1 MSGRGRAR
9 RLGPHVPAP
18 DRAPHHLVAGHDF
31 ERPETVASAIRIGSP
46 ASKEGAL
53 GRARVRWPQRAL
65 QTEILAAQEMLAQEE
80 GVFCEPASAAGIAGL
95 LKLAS
100 EGRGPEG
107 TIVSVLTGHGLK
119 EPDVI
124 LGRVQLPDPVPAT
137 FEAVARF
144 IKRSVMNIG
153 PRQSPFPVSATFPTP
168 WYGRVSNRP
177 LRPYSLL
184 PMISVRVP
192 ATSANLGP
200 GYDAVG
206 LALSLSM
213 RIGLDRSPHPEIEIR
228 GTGADLIPRGPEHP
242 AYRAARFVAEL
253 VGESDAQFRLV
264 QENSIPPTRG
274 LGGSAAALVGGAV
287 AANDLFGGQIAAPD
301 LLSIVCEL
309 DGHPDNAAPALLG
322 GLVIGTL
329 TPVGVSAVRLEP
341 KDLKV
346 VVAVPDFAVSTTAAR
361 RALPD
366 SVPHRD
372 ATFNVGRSG
381 LLLGAL
387 ATGEYHL
394 LRVAMQDRLH
404 QPYRSH
410 LIPGLE
416 DVIEVA

>member
-1 MSGRGRAR
+1 
-9 RLGPHVPAP
+9 
-18 DRAPHHLVAGHDF
+18 
-31 ERPETVASAIRIGSP
+31 
-46 ASKEGAL
+46 
-53 GRARVRWPQRAL
+53 
-65 QTEILAAQEMLAQEE
+65 
-80 GVFCEPASAAGIAGL
+80 
-95 LKLAS
+95 
-100 EGRGPEG
+100 
-107 TIVSVLTGHGLK
+107 
-119 EPDVI
+119 
-124 LGRVQLPDPVPAT
+124 
-137 FEAVARF
+137 
-144 IKRSVMNIG
+144 
-153 PRQSPFPVSATFPTP
+153 
-168 WYGRVSNRP
+168 
-177 LRPYSLL
+177 
-184 PMISVRVP
+184 MISVRVP

-213 RIGLDRSPHPEIEIR
+213 RIGLDRSPHPEIDIR

-301 LLSIVCEL
+301 LLNIVCEL

-372 ATFNVGRSG
+372 AAFNVGRSG

-416 DVIEVA
+416 DVIDAALDSGAHGACLSGSGPTVLAFAPQSSAREIASAMKATFEARDVVADSWALDVDLAGARVEPPEEVSAPSPVPVL

>member
-1 MSGRGRAR
+1 
-9 RLGPHVPAP
+9 
-18 DRAPHHLVAGHDF
+18 
-31 ERPETVASAIRIGSP
+31 
-46 ASKEGAL
+46 
-53 GRARVRWPQRAL
+53 
-65 QTEILAAQEMLAQEE
+65 
-80 GVFCEPASAAGIAGL
+80 
-95 LKLAS
+95 
-100 EGRGPEG
+100 
-107 TIVSVLTGHGLK
+107 
-119 EPDVI
+119 
-124 LGRVQLPDPVPAT
+124 
-137 FEAVARF
+137 
-144 IKRSVMNIG
+144 
-153 PRQSPFPVSATFPTP
+153 
-168 WYGRVSNRP
+168 
-177 LRPYSLL
+177 
-184 PMISVRVP
+184 MICVRVP

-213 RIGLDRSPHPEIEIR
+213 RISMDRAPYPMEEVH
-228 GTGADLIPRGPEHP
+228 GTGAELIPHSTDHP
-242 AYRAARFVAEL
+242 AYKAARFVAEL
-253 VGESDAQFRLV
+253 VGEYDAHFHLI
-264 QENSIPPTRG
+264 QENRIPPARG
-274 LGGSAAALVGGAV
+274 LGGSAAALVGGAI
-287 AANDLFGGQIAAPD
+287 AANDLLGRSLAAPD
-301 LLSIVCEL
+301 LLNLVCEL

-372 ATFNVGRSG
+372 AAFNVGRSG

-410 LIPGLE
+410 LVPGLE
-416 DVIEVA
+416 DVIEVALETGAHGACLSGSGPTVLAFAPETGAREIASAMRATFEARGVRAEAWPLDVDLAGARVEPPEEVLASSPVPVL

>member
-1 MSGRGRAR
+1 
-9 RLGPHVPAP
+9 
-18 DRAPHHLVAGHDF
+18 
-31 ERPETVASAIRIGSP
+31 
-46 ASKEGAL
+46 
-53 GRARVRWPQRAL
+53 
-65 QTEILAAQEMLAQEE
+65 
-80 GVFCEPASAAGIAGL
+80 
-95 LKLAS
+95 
-100 EGRGPEG
+100 
-107 TIVSVLTGHGLK
+107 
-119 EPDVI
+119 
-124 LGRVQLPDPVPAT
+124 
-137 FEAVARF
+137 
-144 IKRSVMNIG
+144 
-153 PRQSPFPVSATFPTP
+153 
-168 WYGRVSNRP
+168 
-177 LRPYSLL
+177 
-184 PMISVRVP
+184 MISVRVP

-206 LALSLSM
+206 LALSLST
-213 RIGLDRSPHPEIEIR
+213 RIGLDRAPYASVEVR

-253 VGESDAQFRLV
+253 VGESDAHFSLV
-264 QENSIPPTRG
+264 QENAIPPTRG

-301 LLSIVCEL
+301 LLNIVCEL

-329 TPVGVSAVRLEP
+329 TSGIVSAVRLEP
-341 KDLKV
+341 KGLKA

-372 ATFNVGRSG
+372 AAFNVGRSG

-387 ATGEYHL
+387 ATGEYDL

-416 DVIEVA
+416 DVIEAALASGAYGACLSGSGPTVLAFAPGARTPEITSAMQAAFAERGVSAASWALDVDLSGARVEPPGRVAAPTPEPVL